1 MDTRPE
7 DGCLRPTGLAP
18 LKTRPF
24 WRRMDADAGG
34 ARCGNP
40 KKVGE
45 SWQVVFVFF
54 VCFLGGGKGK
64 GEKRNFESSWMKRDF
79 FGWFGAILEKG
90 QD

>member
-1 MDTRPE
+1 
-7 DGCLRPTGLAP
+7 
-18 LKTRPF
+18 
-24 WRRMDADAGG
+24 MDADAGG

-40 KKVGE
+40 KKWGKVGK
-45 SWQVVFVFF
+45 SFF
-54 VCFLGGGKGK
+54 FLFFFWGGGKGK